1 MKRPNPEKKVVCND
15 CIFCSGL
22 SPVCSAVPAKKP
34 ISQRELFTRPDWCPF
49 HPAPKLF

>member
-22 SPVCSAVPAKKP
+22 SPVCSAVPAKKS
-34 ISQRELFTRPDWCPF
+34 ISKRDLYTRPDWCPF
-49 HPAPKLF
+49 RPAPKLF